1 MNKSRSYHRT
11 KLLQLTT
18 AKNISHS
25 TVREIMLLFGNISPE
40 KKEETAKKLY
50 PIVENSKTEEE
61 AYEKAKAICE
71 EMEK

>member
-1 MNKSRSYHRT
+1 MKKSKYYHRT
-11 KLLQLTT
+11 NLLELTT
-18 AKNISHS
+18 ERNFSNS
-25 TVREIMLLFGNISPE
+25 TVNEIMLLFGNISPE

-71 EMEK
+71 EMAK